1 MMLNTIVIASKN
13 PGKIEEIK
21 EMLSDLPIEILSL
34 NQYPNAPDVEESG
47 RTFLENALL
56 KAHAISDF
64 TGMPVLADDSGL
76 EVDHL
81 AGGPGIF
88 SSRYAGA
95 GATDN
100 ENNEKLRTDLKNVPS
115 EQRGASFRCV
125 LVLYW
130 PHGEYKA
137 FEGQWRGRIGD
148 EYRGVQGFG
157 YDPLF
162 YLPETGKT
170 VAELTPAEK
179 NNWSHRSQAVQE
191 LKKYLQNHYFPEKL
205 TENGA

>member
-1 MMLNTIVIASKN
+1 MMLKTIVIASKN
-13 PGKIEEIK
+13 KGKIEEIK
-21 EMLSDLPIEILSL
+21 DMLSDFPVEILSL
-34 NQYPNAPDVEESG
+34 NHYPNAPDVEENG
-47 RTFLENALL
+47 PTFLENALI

-95 GATDN
+95 DATDG
-100 ENNEKLRTDLKNVPS
+100 ENNHKLLMALKDVPAA
-115 EQRGASFRCV
+115 QRGASFRCV

-130 PHGEYKA
+130 PHGDYQA
-137 FEGQWRGRIGD
+137 FEGRWRGRIGD
-148 EYRGVQGFG
+148 EFRGDHGFG

-162 YLPETGKT
+162 YLPEIGKT
-170 VAELTPAEK
+170 VAEITPTEK
-179 NNWSHRSQAVQE
+179 NKRSHRSQAVHE
-191 LKKYLQNHYFPEKL
+191 LKKYLQSNYFPEKL
-205 TENGA
+205 TETGA